1 VLPKVDYSHQ
11 AQLLALVDGVM
22 SQHMRAI
29 LHNPAFQAAEAAWR
43 GLFFLIRRLETGAD
57 LQLYLLDISRAELA
71 NDLGAAEDLRAT
83 ATYRKLVEQ
92 SVGTLGGQPWGILI
106 GDYTFG
112 PSRQDVE
119 LLGRLAKVASQAG
132 APFLAAASP
141 LVVGCES
148 FAETP
153 DPHDWQERTTPE
165 EDEAWE
171 TLRRLPE
178 AAYLGLALPRF
189 LLRLPYGKETD
200 PVEQFDFE
208 EMPAAPGH
216 EQYLWGNPAIGCAYL
231 LAGAF
236 SQYGWGFR
244 PGAVL
249 EIDGLPLHV
258 SNDAGESRTQPCAE
272 AWLTNRAAET
282 ILAKGPMPWLSVKG
296 RDAVR
301 LARFQSLAS
310 PGNPLAGR
318 WHA

>member
-1 VLPKVDYSHQ
+1 
-11 AQLLALVDGVM
+11 M
-22 SQHMRAI
+22 SQHLLAI
-29 LHNPAFQAAEAAWR
+29 LHSPDFQAAEAAWR
-43 GLFFLIRRLETGAD
+43 GLYFLIRRLETGAD
-57 LQLYLLDISRAELA
+57 LQLHLLDISRAELA
-71 NDLGAAEDLRAT
+71 NDLGAAEDLRST
-83 ATYRKLVEQ
+83 ATYRMLVEQ

-106 GDYTFG
+106 GDYTFA
-112 PSRQDVE
+112 PSRRDVE

-132 APFLAAASP
+132 APFLAAVSP
-141 LVVGCES
+141 RVMGCQS

-153 DPHDWQERTTPE
+153 DPDDWQVRATAE

-200 PVEQFDFE
+200 SIERFDFE
-208 EMPAAPGH
+208 EMPEAPRH

-258 SNDAGESRTQPCAE
+258 YKDAVESRTKPCAE
-272 AWLTNRAAET
+272 AWLTHRAAET
-282 ILAKGPMPWLSVKG
+282 ILEKGPMPWLSVKG

-310 PGNPLAGR
+310 AGKPLAGR